1 MPLGTG
7 YCNQRDAAVGDGAIT
22 DHSVLSAHGSVTDG
36 PLLASAVA
44 IKSGTNWGGN

>member
-22 DHSVLSAHGSVTDG
+22 DHSVISAQLSRPEC
-36 PLLASAVA
+36 PLSDRNAR
-44 IKSGTNWGGN
+44 

>member
-22 DHSVLSAHGSVTDG
+22 DHSVMSAQLSFADR
-36 PLLASAVA
+36 PLL
-44 IKSGTNWGGN
+44 